1 MSKDLYTATQKK
13 YLNAKEINE
22 LQVIMGDQII
32 LETMGLLNQL
42 KIYKAMK
49 APGFFG
55 SLFGGKKFEKEHDTC
70 TKLICRAI
78 AILINSIRYI
88 LYDELNKHTTE
99 NAFKEVIQYVGDK
112 LPSNLK
118 YKIKDK
124 NLFARMI
131 YNDVVEHNFPR
142 SHDSFKKDFQ
152 FLNEAYKSMGQFSQQ
167 ELTSIQKFSS
177 DGWVKLYPHTYV
189 TQYKKYYNAIK

>member
-13 YLNAKEINE
+13 FLNAKEINE

-32 LETMGLLNQL
+32 LEILGIMNQL
-42 KIYKAMK
+42 KIYKLLK
-49 APGFFG
+49 NPGFFG
-55 SLFGGKKFEKEHDTC
+55 SLFGGNKFQKEYDTC
-70 TKLICRAI
+70 TKLIARSI
-78 AILINSIRYI
+78 AILLNSIRYI

-112 LPSNLK
+112 LPNNLK

-124 NLFARMI
+124 SMFIRTI
-131 YNDVVEHNFPR
+131 YNDVVQHNFPR

-152 FLNEAYKSMGQFSQQ
+152 FLNEAYAGMGQFSQQ
-167 ELTSIQKFSS
+167 ELTHIQKFSS

-189 TQYKKYYNAIK
+189 TQYKKYYNAIN